1 MPPILKWDACAA
13 QALFCYHQDA
23 SKHEHDTATAEA
35 YRGDEGQDEAAAAAH
50 FAVVGAVLHMLP
62 QQPGILLVHADRLLN
77 QHRLTCTGASLD
89 ADHPLHRECRVQMAV
104 QASAMKDT
112 AVDQRRGAPWL
123 VLRTAG
129 KYLMWPRQ
137 SQPRDRLE
145 QEKPRP

>member
-1 MPPILKWDACAA
+1 MHSTPRWNACSTQASCCCLNSHQSRDDEAA
-13 QALFCYHQDA
+13 AV
-23 SKHEHDTATAEA
+23 EM

-50 FAVVGAVLHMLP
+50 FAVIGAVLHMLP
-62 QQPGILLVHADRLLN
+62 QQPSILLVHADRLLN
-77 QHRLTCTGASLD
+77 QHRLTCTGASSD
-89 ADHPLHRECRVQMAV
+89 SDQPLHMGCRVQMAV
-104 QASAMKDT
+104 QASAMKHST
-112 AVDQRRGAPWL
+112 VRQRREAPWL